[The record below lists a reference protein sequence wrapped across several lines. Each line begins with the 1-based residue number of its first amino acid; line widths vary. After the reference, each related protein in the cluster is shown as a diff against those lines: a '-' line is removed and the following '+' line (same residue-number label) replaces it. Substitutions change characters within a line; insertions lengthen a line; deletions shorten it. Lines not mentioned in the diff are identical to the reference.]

1 MKEHGGAGDEPPDG
15 AAPPENQAASAPA
28 AHAGNPEHAN
38 PERPAEPP
46 AQPAPA
52 PKRGGLPLWL
62 LLIGGV
68 CLLALIA
75 LPIIGF
81 LAWGPYTRKL
91 VIESARERGVE
102 IDPERVEVPFNLK
115 SAKLTNTRFRLI
127 GVEGLTGEI
136 RDLQVELDNKS
147 PKSFELTGVELKVIG
162 SAARLALELSEWT
175 SAHPSLYGNAMTA
188 REVDVSWRE
197 AEGKEPWL
205 SLKGG
210 EVAPSEGGAR
220 FSASGATIAGVDTGA
235 LGASWS
241 GERAQVSMGFGA
253 AQGAQAPVSLTVV
266 HTPGRDSGAYAP
278 YAELKVAK
286 FPLDRLAGPLA
297 VPIDTKDVT
306 LELSSRF
313 EFESEL
319 MGGPVNGQLTATLIG
334 FTPPK
339 PDELSHYDFG
349 DSTSFTTRFALD
361 SERKKLSLTET
372 KVTAGSFKLKGDG
385 EVEWLEDHARILLKL
400 LANLPC
406 ADLAAAAVED
416 KLKQLGPLGKLAGN
430 LAKNVLKGSVGVT
443 VVIDA
448 DSRDL
453 KSAKVAKLIGVGCGL
468 KPLTLPSL
476 SDFPDLKDIPLPEG
490 FPKELPKG
498 LPELPKDLP
507 KLPSELPK
515 LPSELP
521 GFSFP
526 SKPAPK
532 PAPAPAPAGSAK

>member
-1 MKEHGGAGDEPPDG
+1 MLLEDARAEPSELHQPGAEAPRAQE
-15 AAPPENQAASAPA
+15 AAQSET
-28 AHAGNPEHAN
+28 PEH
-38 PERPAEPP
+38 RAEAPS
-46 AQPAPA
+46 PAPA
-52 PKRGGLPLWL
+52 PAPAKRRGVPLWL

-68 CLLALIA
+68 FLLVLIA
-75 LPIIGF
+75 LPIAGW

-136 RDLQVELDNKS
+136 RDSQVELDNKS
-147 PKSFELTGVELKVIG
+147 PKSFELTGVDLKVTG

-188 REVDVSWRE
+188 REVDVTWRE
-197 AEGKEPWL
+197 AEGKDPWL

-253 AQGAQAPVSLTVV
+253 AAGEEAPVSLTVV
-266 HTPGRDSGAYAP
+266 HTPGRESGAYAP

-349 DSTSFTTRFALD
+349 DRTHFTTRFALD

-372 KVTAGSFKLKGDG
+372 SVTAGSFKLKGDG
-385 EVEWLEDHARILLKL
+385 EVERFDDHARILLKL

-430 LAKNVLKGSVGVT
+430 VAKSVLKGSVGVT
-443 VVIDA
+443 VVVDA

-468 KPLTLPSL
+468 KPLTLPNL

-498 LPELPKDLP
+498 IPELPKDLP

-521 GFSFP
+521 PGFPFP
-526 SKPAPK
+526 PK
-532 PAPAPAPAGSAK
+532 PTPTSSAK